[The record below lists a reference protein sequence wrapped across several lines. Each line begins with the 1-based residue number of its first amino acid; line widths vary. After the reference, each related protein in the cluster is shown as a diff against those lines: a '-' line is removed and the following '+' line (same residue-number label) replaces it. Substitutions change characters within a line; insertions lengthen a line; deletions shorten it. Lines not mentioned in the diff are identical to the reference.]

1 MSFFRRAGA
10 LIARFFTSPADP
22 VAAAGEFQLYSKID
36 GNGDAQLYGRSDDG
50 TISRITPVINIAAL
64 VDGPVINTDAALS
77 NVFTVTLGG
86 NRTLADPTNLVAG
99 GTYIWVVRQDGTGSR
114 TLAYGPLFAWLG
126 GTPTLSTAPN
136 SIDTITAIYDGTDLL
151 ASLQKGYL

>member
-1 MSFFRRAGA
+1 M
-10 LIARFFTSPADP
+10 IARFFTSAADP
-22 VAAAGEFQLYSKID
+22 AAAAGELQLYSKID
-36 GNGDAQLYGRSDDG
+36 GSGISQLFARAADG
-50 TISRITPVINIAAL
+50 TISKITPVINIVAL
-64 VDGPVINTDAALS
+64 VDAAAINTNAALS

-114 TLAYGPLFAWLG
+114 TLAYGALFAWLG

>member
-10 LIARFFTSPADP
+10 MIARFFTSAADP
-22 VAAAGEFQLYSKID
+22 AAAAGELQLYAKDD
-36 GNGDAQLYGRSDDG
+36 GGVSQLFARSDDG
-50 TISRITPVINIAAL
+50 TISRLTPVINIAAL
-64 VDGPVINTDAALS
+64 VDAPVINTNAALS
-77 NVFTVTLGG
+77 SVFTVTLGG

-114 TLAYGPLFAWLG
+114 TLAYGALFAWLG